1 MNFQSKVCVSI
12 ALADPLLWFL
22 ADVSFFLFQ
31 TVGTCIVEE
40 CKENKLWEMTK
51 KIWLGLS
58 RQR

>member
-51 KIWLGLS
+51 KYG
-58 RQR
+58 